1 MTDIPHEPSALDLVA
16 ASAANAQSRRRRARL
31 TNAGIG
37 VAGFLALLLIWKVLI
52 GVLQV
57 PAYILPAPEGVFVA
71 LWSGIASPR
80 RARSAITCRCGARC
94 PTRCSDS

>member
-31 TNAGIG
+31 TNVGIG
-37 VAGFLALLLIWKVLI
+37 IAGFLALLLIWKLLVA
-52 GVLQV
+52 VLQV

-71 LWSGIASPR
+71 LWSGIAVSP
-80 RARSAITCRCGARC
+80 ASALGYTCRCGARC
-94 PTRCSDS
+94 RTRCSAF